1 MIAENRIEEK
11 DTKVKVI
18 VNLINKILTMPHFGY
33 MIK

>member
-18 VNLINKILTMPHFGY
+18 ADPPYLQEQLILTRVG
-33 MIK
+33 